1 MLEQKVAQVF
11 PKVAQK
17 VATPVSLKKQLFSK
31 LPKKSPK
38 HSDYRICCQ
47 EILKIAQSG
56 HTGDI

>member
-31 LPKKSPK
+31 LPKKSPNIRTIEFVAK
-38 HSDYRICCQ
+38 
-47 EILKIAQSG
+47 KF
-56 HTGDI
+56 